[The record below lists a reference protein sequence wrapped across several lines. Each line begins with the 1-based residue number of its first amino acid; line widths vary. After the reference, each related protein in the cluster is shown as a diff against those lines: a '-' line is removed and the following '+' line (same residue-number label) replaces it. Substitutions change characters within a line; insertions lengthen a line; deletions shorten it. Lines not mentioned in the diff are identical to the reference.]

1 MAKKIF
7 TFYGRTLEE
16 LRKMSLKELA
26 EWMPSRLRR
35 NVKRGFS
42 KDKMKLVKDV
52 EAGKKNLKTH
62 LRDMIILP
70 SMVGRIIKIYN
81 GKEFIPV
88 TIQEEMLGHYLGEFA
103 MTRKTVRH
111 NAPGIGATRS
121 SASLSVK

>member
-7 TFYGRTLEE
+7 TFYGKTLEE
-16 LRKMSLKELA
+16 LKQMSIKELA
-26 EWMPSRLRR
+26 EWLPSRLRR
-35 NVKRGFS
+35 NIKRGFS
-42 KDKMKLVKDV
+42 KDKMKLVREV
-52 EAGKKNLKTH
+52 EAGKKNLRTH

-70 SMVGRIIKIYN
+70 SMVGLTIKIYN

-103 MTRKTVRH
+103 MTRKSVRH

>member
-7 TFYGRTLEE
+7 TFYGKTLEE

-35 NVKRGFS
+35 NIKRSFS

-52 EAGKKNLKTH
+52 EAGKKNIRTH

-70 SMVGRIIKIYN
+70 LMVGRTIKIYN